1 MLYAHVY
8 ALLYAGVVAAG
19 TCITHV
25 PRPPGWSV
33 ALPDERNPSAN
44 AGSRKVGRG
53 RVQTLQC
60 PHPRPWRGA
69 GCSNPYTCD
78 WTKLGLELDYE
89 G

>member
-33 ALPDERNPSAN
+33 ALPDERNPGAN
-44 AGSRKVGRG
+44 AGSGRSVAG
-53 RVQTLQC
+53 AYKRYNARIPGHGVEPAVRTRTLVTGQ
-60 PHPRPWRGA
+60 
-69 GCSNPYTCD
+69 N
-78 WTKLGLELDYE
+78 
-89 G
+89 

>member
-44 AGSRKVGRG
+44 AGSRKGRLAG
-53 RVQTLQC
+53 AYKCYNARIPGHGVEPAVRTRTLVTGQ
-60 PHPRPWRGA
+60 
-69 GCSNPYTCD
+69 N
-78 WTKLGLELDYE
+78 
-89 G
+89 

>member
-53 RVQTLQC
+53 RVQSYKRYNARIPGHGVEPAVRTRTLVTGQ
-60 PHPRPWRGA
+60 
-69 GCSNPYTCD
+69 N
-78 WTKLGLELDYE
+78 
-89 G
+89 